1 MDNAMNVNPQPPSTP
16 LNSPAPAAPN
26 APAAN
31 GTPDATPIS
40 THTQASTPVTAPA
53 PTLTLNPAMSSPSV
67 ATTAVQPVQAS
78 IAEQSANAQ
87 LDDSMLT
94 DDEKRMVESFSK
106 QIDVRDAAL
115 ILQYGAGAQK
125 KMADFSESALENVRT
140 QDLGEVGNLISGVVT
155 ELRSFDATEEKG
167 LFGFFKKGANKL
179 ESLRAK
185 YDKAEQNVDKI
196 VKALQGHQLKLMK
209 DAATLDQMYEL
220 NLVYFK
226 ELTMYILAGK
236 KKLAE
241 VRSTELKELVER
253 ANATGRAEDAQ
264 AAQDLDAMCTRFEKK
279 LSDLDLT
286 RTIAMQTA
294 PQIRLVQNNEV
305 TMVEKI
311 QTTIV
316 NTIPLWKSQMVL
328 ALGIANSAEAVRAQN
343 AVTNMTNEL
352 LKKNAEMLHSSTV
365 EVARESERG
374 IVDIETLK
382 NTNETLIKTFDEVL
396 QIQREGRQK
405 RAEAEAEM
413 RRMEAELKQKMLE
426 IPRIDN

>member
-1 MDNAMNVNPQPPSTP
+1 MSDSSTNPLEQMPVPSLTLTP
-16 LNSPAPAAPN
+16 TFDDQQKQAIQEPLATIQQS
-26 APAAN
+26 
-31 GTPDATPIS
+31 DATP
-40 THTQASTPVTAPA
+40 
-53 PTLTLNPAMSSPSV
+53 
-67 ATTAVQPVQAS
+67 
-78 IAEQSANAQ
+78 Q
-87 LDDSMLT
+87 LDDSMLNSE
-94 DDEKRMVESFSK
+94 EKQMVESFSQ
-106 QIDVRDAAL
+106 QINVRDSGM

-125 KMADFSESALENVRT
+125 KMADFSEAALANVRT
-140 QDLGEVGNLISGVVT
+140 QDLGEVGDLIGNVVT

-167 LFGFFKKGANKL
+167 LFGFFKKGANKI

-185 YDKAEQNVDKI
+185 YDKAESNVDKI
-196 VKALQGHQLKLMK
+196 VKALQGHQMKLMK
-209 DAATLDQMYEL
+209 DAATLDKMYEL
-220 NLVYFK
+220 NLTYFK

-241 VRSTELKELVER
+241 VRNVELKELVEKAR
-253 ANATGRAEDAQ
+253 MSGRAEDAQ
-264 AAQDLDAMCTRFEKK
+264 AAQDLEAMCTRFEKK
-279 LSDLDLT
+279 ISDLDLT

-328 ALGIANSAEAVRAQN
+328 ALGIVNSTEAVKAQN

-352 LKKNAEMLHSSTV
+352 LKKNAEMLHTSTV

-382 NTNETLIKTFDEVL
+382 NTNETLIKTFDEVI
-396 QIQREGRQK
+396 QIQKEGRQK

-413 RRMEAELKQKMLE
+413 RRMEADLKQKMLE
-426 IPRIDN
+426 IPRLP

>member
-1 MDNAMNVNPQPPSTP
+1 MTDTVNNP
-16 LNSPAPAAPN
+16 L
-26 APAAN
+26 AN
-31 GTPDATPIS
+31 D
-40 THTQASTPVTAPA
+40 APA
-53 PTLTLNPAMSSPSV
+53 PTLTLTPVLDDAPAP
-67 ATTAVQPVQAS
+67 AAAAQPVVA
-78 IAEQSANAQ
+78 IEEQPAAANK

-94 DDEKRMVESFSK
+94 AEEKQMVDNFAQ
-106 QIDVRDAAL
+106 QIDVRDSGL
-115 ILQYGAGAQK
+115 VLQYGAGAQK
-125 KMADFSESALENVRT
+125 KMADFSETALANVRT
-140 QDLGEVGNLISGVVT
+140 QDLGEVGDLISGVVT

-167 LFGFFKKGANKL
+167 LFGFFKKGANKV
-179 ESLRAK
+179 EALRAR
-185 YDKAEQNVDKI
+185 YDKAEGNVDKI
-196 VKALQGHQLKLMK
+196 VKALQSHQMKLMK
-209 DAATLDQMYEL
+209 DAAMLDKMYEL
-220 NLVYFK
+220 NLTYFK

-236 KKLAE
+236 KKLAQVRE
-241 VRSTELKELVER
+241 VELKELI
-253 ANATGRAEDAQ
+253 AKAHASGRAEDAQ
-264 AAQDLDAMCTRFEKK
+264 AAQDLEAMCTRFEKK
-279 LSDLDLT
+279 ISDLDLT

-343 AVTNMTNEL
+343 AVTNMTNDL
-352 LKKNAEMLHSSTV
+352 LKKNAEMLHTSTV

-382 NTNETLIKTFDEVL
+382 NTNDTLIKTFDEVM
-396 QIQREGRQK
+396 QIQQEGRQK

-426 IPRIDN
+426 IPRIP

>member
-1 MDNAMNVNPQPPSTP
+1 MSDSSTNPLEQMPVPSLTLTPTFDDQPKQAVQEP
-16 LNSPAPAAPN
+16 LATIQQSDAAP
-26 APAAN
+26 
-31 GTPDATPIS
+31 
-40 THTQASTPVTAPA
+40 
-53 PTLTLNPAMSSPSV
+53 
-67 ATTAVQPVQAS
+67 
-78 IAEQSANAQ
+78 Q
-87 LDDSMLT
+87 LDDSMLNSE
-94 DDEKRMVESFSK
+94 EKQMVESFSR
-106 QIDVRDAAL
+106 QINVRDSGM

-125 KMADFSESALENVRT
+125 KMAGFSEAALANVRT
-140 QDLGEVGNLISGVVT
+140 QDLGEVGDLIGSVVT

-167 LFGFFKKGANKL
+167 LFGFFKKGANKI

-185 YDKAEQNVDKI
+185 YDKAESNVDKI
-196 VKALQGHQLKLMK
+196 VKALQGHQMKLMK
-209 DAATLDQMYEL
+209 DAATLDKMYEL
-220 NLVYFK
+220 NLTYFK

-241 VRSTELKELVER
+241 VRNVELKELVEKAR
-253 ANATGRAEDAQ
+253 MSGRAEDAQ
-264 AAQDLDAMCTRFEKK
+264 AAQDLEAMCTRFEKK
-279 LSDLDLT
+279 ISDLDLT

-328 ALGIANSAEAVRAQN
+328 ALGIVNSTEAVKAQN

-352 LKKNAEMLHSSTV
+352 LKKNAEMLHTSTV

-382 NTNETLIKTFDEVL
+382 NTNEILIKTFDEVI
-396 QIQREGRQK
+396 QIQKEGRQK

-413 RRMEAELKQKMLE
+413 RRMEADLKQKMLE
-426 IPRIDN
+426 IPRLP

>member
-1 MDNAMNVNPQPPSTP
+1 MSDSSTNPLEQMPVPS
-16 LNSPAPAAPN
+16 L
-26 APAAN
+26 
-31 GTPDATPIS
+31 
-40 THTQASTPVTAPA
+40 
-53 PTLTLNPAMSSPSV
+53 TLTPTFDDQPKQAAQEPL
-67 ATTAVQPVQAS
+67 ATVQQPDTTP
-78 IAEQSANAQ
+78 Q
-87 LDDSMLT
+87 LDDSMLNSE
-94 DDEKRMVESFSK
+94 EKQMVESFSQ
-106 QIDVRDAAL
+106 QINVRDSGM

-125 KMADFSESALENVRT
+125 KMADFSEAALANVRT
-140 QDLGEVGNLISGVVT
+140 QDLGEVGDLIGSVVT

-167 LFGFFKKGANKL
+167 LFGFFKKGANKI

-185 YDKAEQNVDKI
+185 YDKAESNVDKI
-196 VKALQGHQLKLMK
+196 VKALQGHQMKLMK
-209 DAATLDQMYEL
+209 DAATLDKMYEL
-220 NLVYFK
+220 NLTYFK

-241 VRSTELKELVER
+241 VRNVELKELVEKAR
-253 ANATGRAEDAQ
+253 MSGRAEDAQ
-264 AAQDLDAMCTRFEKK
+264 AAQDLEAMCTRFEKK
-279 LSDLDLT
+279 ISDLDLT

-328 ALGIANSAEAVRAQN
+328 ALGIVNSTEAVKAQN

-352 LKKNAEMLHSSTV
+352 LKKNAEMLHTSTV

-382 NTNETLIKTFDEVL
+382 NTNETLIKTFDEVI
-396 QIQREGRQK
+396 QIQKEGRQK

-413 RRMEAELKQKMLE
+413 RRMEADLKQKMLE
-426 IPRIDN
+426 IPRLP